1 LRVQKDKAIIF
12 ANGEINDGLMVR
24 RALEHASTARLIAAD
39 GGARVAERLGVTLDT
54 IIGDMDSVDEA
65 QLDRLIRTG
74 IEVYRHPP
82 AKNET
87 DLELALLYAV
97 EHGSR
102 WIRVIGAIG
111 GRLDQTL
118 SNVYLLGLPALRS
131 LDVRLVSG
139 NEEALLMWPG
149 TLTLVGAPGDTVSLL
164 PVSGIARGVRTESL
178 LYPLKGEDLLFGPA
192 RGMSNEMLGE
202 SAQVHLREGALLVL
216 HTIGHA

>member
-1 LRVQKDKAIIF
+1 VQTDKAIIF
-12 ANGEINDGLMVR
+12 ANGEINDGLIVR
-24 RALEHASTARLIAAD
+24 RALEHASSARLIAAD
-39 GGARVAERLGVTLDT
+39 GGAHVAEHFGITPHV
-54 IIGDMDSVDEA
+54 IIGDMDSVNEQ
-65 QLDRLIRTG
+65 QLDQLIRAG

-97 EHGSR
+97 ERGVR

-118 SNVYLLGLPALRS
+118 SNVYLLALPALRS

-139 NEEALLMWPG
+139 NEEALLMGPG
-149 TLTLVGAPGDTVSLL
+149 TLTIVGAAGDTVSLL
-164 PVSGIARGVRTESL
+164 PVSGVARGIRTESL
-178 LYPLKGEDLLFGPA
+178 LYPLKNEELLFGPA
-192 RGMSNEMLGE
+192 RGVSNEMLGD
-202 SAQVHLREGALLVL
+202 SAQVHLREGVLLVL